1 MMWRFFKHNLYF
13 LLFFLIFTFCKNSSS
28 KKSFTFH
35 KEGYWHQLISFNSD
49 SISLIPNSVYWIT
62 ASFKNQSD
70 SVFWDSYNNLNDNF
84 FIEKDSAKTS
94 NYLIQFAS
102 KLSEADSCL
111 LLIKTTDFFKQQFN
125 STQIPF
131 FSEKDSVVKVNLKV
145 KRVYAQNEFNKLQQ
159 NLAKKEAEQIESYF
173 ESAKD
178 FELSKDSL
186 GFYWLEKPLMND
198 LPKIKYGDQISLTY
212 TGAYLNGRVID
223 ISPKNFK
230 ITYGTPD
237 QILKG
242 LNYVISRLKLGQNAK
257 FILPSRLA
265 FGEKG
270 SSNFVIPP
278 FTPLVYTL
286 KINA

>member
-1 MMWRFFKHNLYF
+1 M
-13 LLFFLIFTFCKNSSS
+13 IFTFCKNSPKNNLFS
-28 KKSFTFH
+28 FH

-49 SISLIPNSVYWIT
+49 SVSVIPNSVYWIT

-70 SVFWDSYNNLNDNF
+70 SIFWDSYNNLNDNF

-94 NYLIQFAS
+94 NYFIQFAS

-111 LLIKTTDFFKQQFN
+111 LLIKTSDFFKQQFN

-131 FSEKDSVVKVNLKV
+131 FSKKDSVVKVNLKV
-145 KRVYAQNEFNKLQQ
+145 KRIYTDNEFNKLKQ

-173 ESAKD
+173 KSVKD
-178 FELSKDSL
+178 FELSQDSL
-186 GFYWLEKPLMND
+186 GFYWLEKPLTTNQ
-198 LPKIKYGDQISLTY
+198 PKIKYGDVISLTY
-212 TGAYLNGRVID
+212 TGSFLNGRVID
-223 ISPKNFK
+223 TSPKNFK

-242 LNYVISRLKLGQNAK
+242 LNYVISRLKLGQNVK
-257 FILPSRLA
+257 IILPSRLA